1 MPFLYLIRHPLTEPD
16 PAVPAS
22 LWRLSDAGRAQVTQ
36 LIAAPFWKSVCVVY
50 TSEQH
55 KAAIAGAAAAFK
67 QGIPH
72 RIVRTLTEAHRD
84 RWLGGDEFRAAQER
98 FFAEP
103 QTPPVP
109 EWEAADAA
117 RVRFSGAMTDLLAQ
131 HPADEGIAVVAHA
144 TVLSLYVAHLRGTVA
159 TFDFWRSIGFAAV
172 CAVDRVSM
180 QPVTDF
186 LTAPYA
192 GLPGADQ
199 K

>member
-1 MPFLYLIRHPLTEPD
+1 MSHLYLIRHPLTEPN

-22 LWRLSDAGRAQVTQ
+22 LWRLSVAGHAQVIQ
-36 LIAAPFWKSVCVVY
+36 LIAAPFWKSVRVVY

-55 KAAIAGAAAAFK
+55 KAAVVGEAAATAFK
-67 QGIPH
+67 MPH
-72 RIVRTLTEAHRD
+72 HIVRTLTEAHRD
-84 RWLGGDEFRAAQER
+84 RWLGGDEFGAAQER

-103 QTPPVP
+103 QAAPVP

-117 RVRFSGAMTDLLAQ
+117 RARFSGAMTDLLAQ
-131 HPADEGIAVVAHA
+131 HPVDESVAVVAHA
-144 TVLSLYVAHLRGTVA
+144 TVLSLYVTHLRGTAA
-159 TFDFWRSIGFAAV
+159 TFDYWRSIGFAAV

-192 GLPGADQ
+192 GLPG
-199 K
+199 